1 MTDST
6 SQKKSSGAAAAIST
20 LSSAGAIIF
29 PAWLSSAKPLLRAFS
44 RASSFLA
51 FSASFLRCSRTLL
64 MDCFE
69 EDVPLDLLPPSSLP
83 SLLGLPLP
91 LFFAVVSIDDMP
103 FFVAF
108 LFLFLALVSS
118 VVAAL
123 RFIRDSALTSSS
135 HSRSENTF
143 KDLVDISDVS
153 LFECTT
159 VMLAA
164 LYLLLVICL

>member
-1 MTDST
+1 M
-6 SQKKSSGAAAAIST
+6 
-20 LSSAGAIIF
+20 
-29 PAWLSSAKPLLRAFS
+29 
-44 RASSFLA
+44 
-51 FSASFLRCSRTLL
+51 
-64 MDCFE
+64 
-69 EDVPLDLLPPSSLP
+69 DLLPPSSLP

-91 LFFAVVSIDDMP
+91 LFFGVVSIDDMP

-164 LYLLLVICL
+164 LSLAGDMSLIVVSKSRDGGS